1 MEQPLLNQALVHV
14 IAMQQYQIRAL
25 QQTLCKVAKLPV
37 DDVQRTMRE
46 TWMLEGPQIAHA
58 LWRRIERE
66 VTSVPP
72 EEMNLA
78 DLLDPKPDTRSR

>member
-1 MEQPLLNQALVHV
+1 MEQQHLNRALVHV

-25 QQTLCKVAKLPV
+25 QQTLCKLAKLPIQE
-37 DDVQRTMRE
+37 VQRTMRE
-46 TWMLEGPQIAHA
+46 TWVLEGPQIAHA

-66 VTSVPP
+66 VDSVSP

-78 DLLDPKPDTRSR
+78 DLLDPKPEPAGR